1 MTFFVKLPLPISAQL
16 LLVFLLMTFLP
27 IDGDAARDSP
37 NSDSRLSRRR
47 FRYKN
52 YTWAYDIKSYF
63 VYGNGVFP
71 YILLYMHMSRSR
83 SGKAINS
90 GSNDRVKDT
99 TTMMRFQDLSPYKLA
114 VCANGSP
121 ASYYAEQRKVR
132 SMKSLYCK

>member
-1 MTFFVKLPLPISAQL
+1 
-16 LLVFLLMTFLP
+16 
-27 IDGDAARDSP
+27 
-37 NSDSRLSRRR
+37 
-47 FRYKN
+47 
-52 YTWAYDIKSYF
+52 
-63 VYGNGVFP
+63 
-71 YILLYMHMSRSR
+71 MSRSR

-132 SMKSLYCK
+132 

>member
-1 MTFFVKLPLPISAQL
+1 MTFFVKSPLPISAQL

-52 YTWAYDIKSYF
+52 YTWAYDIKSY
-63 VYGNGVFP
+63 GNGVVQ

-132 SMKSLYCK
+132 SMKSVYC

>member
-1 MTFFVKLPLPISAQL
+1 MISNHTSY
-16 LLVFLLMTFLP
+16 V
-27 IDGDAARDSP
+27 
-37 NSDSRLSRRR
+37 
-47 FRYKN
+47 
-52 YTWAYDIKSYF
+52 YD
-63 VYGNGVFP
+63 NGVFS
-71 YILLYMHMSRSR
+71 YILLYMHISRSR

-132 SMKSLYCK
+132 SM

>member
-1 MTFFVKLPLPISAQL
+1 MRI
-16 LLVFLLMTFLP
+16 
-27 IDGDAARDSP
+27 
-37 NSDSRLSRRR
+37 
-47 FRYKN
+47 
-52 YTWAYDIKSYF
+52 
-63 VYGNGVFP
+63 
-71 YILLYMHMSRSR
+71 SRSR

-132 SMKSLYCK
+132 PIKLFYRK

>member
-1 MTFFVKLPLPISAQL
+1 MTFFVKSPLPISAQL

-132 SMKSLYCK
+132 STKSVYCK